1 MKNKFKIILIG
12 LASLFFA
19 LTFPVKINA
28 ATTSYRPST
37 AEVTDTQDV
46 YTLPPQPACESP
58 KGAGQDR
65 QPLGYI
71 LQPGGSITITNNSD
85 IGFTVQLSNDNSAAT
100 INERVPAHSTVTI
113 TAPNP
118 PLPQTNKAGKV
129 IKADANDVDL
139 VPFILTPRTNKT
151 TDKISCNV
159 TVQGPH
165 AKLPIFS
172 YTNDNQ
178 TTFMDEWKQSGS
190 YALIQ
195 GKGFQIMLPTD
206 AQSYVENMDKAPEGM
221 DAEGQPKP
229 VPKGQKYVCYNL
241 MDVLHFYDDVL
252 YPTYDK
258 IAGLSTDAK
267 EPYNKLVPGKYFY
280 TSDIK
285 FAGGANYSSARTE
298 DGGVDDALCWLQPNW
313 VLFHETGHGYQ
324 TRELGGKEADQ
335 HVMEVSNNILGNYMY
350 YYILFNGD
358 SKGADQYSWNYM
370 SAKGVNKEQME
381 TDVHNIL
388 VDNNWSW
395 DQILPHNGG
404 RGKHLGLIL
413 LQNMVEKMTYA
424 GWTEVYQMDRQQ
436 VYEANQKKETDLND
450 KLMNIWNLITKAAAD
465 HGYDYTAIMDEIGKT
480 PQLPLSQ
487 EARQKQDK
495 AVNFLWYL
503 MPKAS
508 YNQVYAV
515 VQELAKADPSLIY
528 DSNFTLVTPD
538 ETKALN
544 LNGKLNLTI
553 YDMPSS
559 WAGKTINIMDGNQV
573 YGTLT
578 IGPDG
583 KCSLNNVPL
592 GTYTLAGLPDSS
604 HTLTNYYVTVT
615 DDSAYMNSTD
625 VIPHSESSSTSSTT
639 SSSKQSSTASSSLKS
654 SSSSVK
660 SSSLIKSSGLKS
672 SSLKSSSVIKSSS
685 IKSSSSVKS
694 SSVKSS
700 VKSSSEVSS
709 KKSSMIKSTSKAS
722 SKSVSSE
729 ESSLMKSSSKS
740 SSEVSSKK
748 GSMIKST
755 SKASSKSVSSEESS
769 SIKSSVKSSSEVSSK
784 KSSMIKS
791 SSKASSKKASSKES
805 SSIKSSAKSSSE
817 VSGKKSSMIKSTSKA
832 SSKSVSS
839 EESSSIKSSAKSSS
853 EVSSKKG
860 SMIKSTSKASSKS
873 VSSEESSSIKSS
885 VKSSSEV
892 SSKKSSMIKSSS
904 KASSKKASSKESSS
918 IKSSAK
924 SSSEVSSKKSSMIK
938 SSSKTS
944 SMKTSS
950 KESSVE
956 SSSKEVASS
965 SSMKSTTAK
974 SHRGEARPVKS
985 SSSVESSSNIN
996 TESSSTINTVS
1007 SSSANKPSKNTE
1019 TSVEVPSKASTIS
1032 YVDKS
1037 TEKSVPVTVS
1047 SETNTMVESSISSA
1061 VWTGSGSSSFGSS
1074 MINKPTLVS
1083 SSMNVPA
1090 TSWSKENVNS
1100 SSATTVGTTVI
1111 TYSQSEL
1118 PNKESNSESIISKP
1132 TANTATTQHTTVI
1145 NNNNH
1150 SPKQGGVAVV
1160 GNNNSNGQSGQAA
1173 QSNKSGKGNGH
1184 GEGLPQTGEAAA
1196 TAAVGLGIVL
1206 IAISG
1211 IVVLEK
1217 K

>member
-229 VPKGQKYVCYNL
+229 VPEGQKYVCYNL

-791 SSKASSKKASSKES
+791 
-805 SSIKSSAKSSSE
+805 
-817 VSGKKSSMIKSTSKA
+817 T
-832 SSKSVSS
+832 
-839 EESSSIKSSAKSSS
+839 
-853 EVSSKKG
+853 
-860 SMIKSTSKASSKS
+860 
-873 VSSEESSSIKSS
+873 
-885 VKSSSEV
+885 
-892 SSKKSSMIKSSS
+892 S

-1061 VWTGSGSSSFGSS
+1061 VRTGSGSSSFGSS

-1090 TSWSKENVNS
+1090 TSWSKENVNG

-1217 K
+1217 KK

>member
-28 ATTSYRPST
+28 ATNSYRPST

-118 PLPQTNKAGKV
+118 PLPQTNKAGKA

-178 TTFMDEWKQSGS
+178 ATFMDEWKQSGS

-229 VPKGQKYVCYNL
+229 VPEGQKYVCYNL

-578 IGPDG
+578 IGPNG

-615 DDSAYMNSTD
+615 DDPAYMNSTD

-672 SSLKSSSVIKSSS
+672 SSLKSSSVIKS
-685 IKSSSSVKS
+685 KSSSSVKS

-700 VKSSSEVSS
+700 VKSLSEVSS

-791 SSKASSKKASSKES
+791 
-805 SSIKSSAKSSSE
+805 
-817 VSGKKSSMIKSTSKA
+817 T
-832 SSKSVSS
+832 
-839 EESSSIKSSAKSSS
+839 
-853 EVSSKKG
+853 
-860 SMIKSTSKASSKS
+860 
-873 VSSEESSSIKSS
+873 
-885 VKSSSEV
+885 
-892 SSKKSSMIKSSS
+892 S

-974 SHRGEARPVKS
+974 SHRGGVRPVKS
-985 SSSVESSSNIN
+985 SLLVESSSNIN
-996 TESSSTINTVS
+996 TELSSTMNTVS
-1007 SSSANKPSKNTE
+1007 SSANKSSKDTE
-1019 TSVEVPSKASTIS
+1019 TSVKVPSKVSTIS

-1061 VWTGSGSSSFGSS
+1061 VRTGSGSSSFGSS

-1090 TSWSKENVNS
+1090 TSWSKENVNG

-1118 PNKESNSESIISKP
+1118 PNRESNSESIISKP
-1132 TANTATTQHTTVI
+1132 TANTATTQNTTVI

-1150 SPKQGGVAVV
+1150 SPKQGRVAVA

-1184 GEGLPQTGEAAA
+1184 GEGLPQTGEAAV

-1217 K
+1217 KK

>member
-28 ATTSYRPST
+28 ATTSYSPTS
-37 AEVTDTQDV
+37 AKVTDTQSV

-65 QPLGYI
+65 QPLGYV
-71 LQPGGSITITNNSD
+71 LRPGGSITITNNSD

-195 GKGFQIMLPTD
+195 GKGFQIMLPID

-229 VPKGQKYVCYNL
+229 VPEGQKYVCHNL

-370 SAKGVNKEQME
+370 SAKGANKEQME

-436 VYEANQKKETDLND
+436 VYEASQKKETDLND

-538 ETKALN
+538 QTKALN

-553 YDMPSS
+553 YDLPSS
-559 WAGKTINIMDGNQV
+559 WAGKTINIMNGNQV

-583 KCSLNNVPL
+583 KCSLNNIPL

-604 HTLTNYYVTVT
+604 HELTNYYVTVT
-615 DDSAYMNSTD
+615 DDPTYMNSTD
-625 VIPHSESSSTSSTT
+625 VIPHSESSSTSSST
-639 SSSKQSSTASSSLKS
+639 SSSKQSSSSMSSSSAIK
-654 SSSSVK
+654 SSSVK
-660 SSSLIKSSGLKS
+660 SSSSNKASSKEISSSSKISSGSSKKGSSVKS
-672 SSLKSSSVIKSSS
+672 SSSSKVSSKETSSSS
-685 IKSSSSVKS
+685 IKSSSVK
-694 SSVKSS
+694 
-700 VKSSSEVSS
+700 
-709 KKSSMIKSTSKAS
+709 
-722 SKSVSSE
+722 
-729 ESSLMKSSSKS
+729 
-740 SSEVSSKK
+740 
-748 GSMIKST
+748 
-755 SKASSKSVSSEESS
+755 
-769 SIKSSVKSSSEVSSK
+769 
-784 KSSMIKS
+784 
-791 SSKASSKKASSKES
+791 
-805 SSIKSSAKSSSE
+805 
-817 VSGKKSSMIKSTSKA
+817 
-832 SSKSVSS
+832 
-839 EESSSIKSSAKSSS
+839 
-853 EVSSKKG
+853 
-860 SMIKSTSKASSKS
+860 
-873 VSSEESSSIKSS
+873 
-885 VKSSSEV
+885 
-892 SSKKSSMIKSSS
+892 
-904 KASSKKASSKESSS
+904 
-918 IKSSAK
+918 
-924 SSSEVSSKKSSMIK
+924 
-938 SSSKTS
+938 
-944 SMKTSS
+944 
-950 KESSVE
+950 SSVE

-965 SSMKSTTAK
+965 SS
-974 SHRGEARPVKS
+974 S
-985 SSSVESSSNIN
+985 SIN
-996 TESSSTINTVS
+996 TESSSTINMV

-1032 YVDKS
+1032 YVNKS

-1047 SETNTMVESSISSA
+1047 SETNTMVASSISSA
-1061 VWTGSGSSSFGSS
+1061 VRTGSGSSS

-1090 TSWSKENVNS
+1090 TSYSKGIVNG

-1118 PNKESNSESIISKP
+1118 PNKESNSESIVSKP
-1132 TANTATTQHTTVI
+1132 TVNTATTQNMTVI

-1160 GNNNSNGQSGQAA
+1160 GNNNGNGQSGQAA
-1173 QSNKSGKGNGH
+1173 QSNKGGKGNSH

-1211 IVVLEK
+1211 IVVFEK
-1217 K
+1217 KK

>member
-1 MKNKFKIILIG
+1 MKNKFKLVLIG
-12 LASLFFA
+12 LVSLFFA
-19 LTFPVKINA
+19 LTFPEKINA
-28 ATTSYRPST
+28 ATNSYRPST

-113 TAPNP
+113 AAPNP

-165 AKLPIFS
+165 VKLPIFS

-229 VPKGQKYVCYNL
+229 VPEGQKYVCHNL

-436 VYEANQKKETDLND
+436 VYEASQKKETDLND

-538 ETKALN
+538 QTKALN

-553 YDMPSS
+553 YDLPSS
-559 WAGKTINIMDGNQV
+559 WAGKTINIMNGNQV

-583 KCSLNNVPL
+583 KCSLNNIPL

-604 HTLTNYYVTVT
+604 HELTNYYVTVT
-615 DDSAYMNSTD
+615 DDPTYMNSTD
-625 VIPHSESSSTSSTT
+625 VIPHSESSSTSSST
-639 SSSKQSSTASSSLKS
+639 SSSKQSSSSMSSSSAIK
-654 SSSSVK
+654 SSSVK
-660 SSSLIKSSGLKS
+660 SSSSNKASSKEISSSSKISSGS
-672 SSLKSSSVIKSSS
+672 SKKSSSVKSSSSSKVSSKETSSSS
-685 IKSSSSVKS
+685 IKSSSVKP
-694 SSVKSS
+694 
-700 VKSSSEVSS
+700 
-709 KKSSMIKSTSKAS
+709 
-722 SKSVSSE
+722 
-729 ESSLMKSSSKS
+729 L
-740 SSEVSSKK
+740 
-748 GSMIKST
+748 
-755 SKASSKSVSSEESS
+755 
-769 SIKSSVKSSSEVSSK
+769 
-784 KSSMIKS
+784 
-791 SSKASSKKASSKES
+791 
-805 SSIKSSAKSSSE
+805 
-817 VSGKKSSMIKSTSKA
+817 
-832 SSKSVSS
+832 
-839 EESSSIKSSAKSSS
+839 
-853 EVSSKKG
+853 
-860 SMIKSTSKASSKS
+860 
-873 VSSEESSSIKSS
+873 
-885 VKSSSEV
+885 
-892 SSKKSSMIKSSS
+892 
-904 KASSKKASSKESSS
+904 
-918 IKSSAK
+918 
-924 SSSEVSSKKSSMIK
+924 
-938 SSSKTS
+938 
-944 SMKTSS
+944 
-950 KESSVE
+950 VE
-956 SSSKEVASS
+956 LSSKEVASS
-965 SSMKSTTAK
+965 SSMNSTTSK
-974 SHRGEARPVKS
+974 SHRGGVRPVKS
-985 SSSVESSSNIN
+985 SSSKKSSSSIN

-1019 TSVEVPSKASTIS
+1019 TSVKVPSKASTIS
-1032 YVDKS
+1032 YVNKS

-1047 SETNTMVESSISSA
+1047 SETNTMVESSVSSA
-1061 VWTGSGSSSFGSS
+1061 VRTGSGSSSFGSS

-1083 SSMNVPA
+1083 SSMNVPV
-1090 TSWSKENVNS
+1090 TSWSKEIVNG

-1111 TYSQSEL
+1111 TYSQSEI
-1118 PNKESNSESIISKP
+1118 PNKESNNKP
-1132 TANTATTQHTTVI
+1132 TANTATITHNVQNTTVI
-1145 NNNNH
+1145 NNNNNH
-1150 SPKQGGVAVV
+1150 SANQGGVAVV
-1160 GNNNSNGQSGQAA
+1160 GNNNNNNNSNNTQGGQMNQGGQAA
-1173 QSNKSGKGNGH
+1173 QSNKSGKDNGNSH

-1206 IAISG
+1206 IAISE
-1211 IVVLEK
+1211 IVVFEK
-1217 K
+1217 KK

>member
-28 ATTSYRPST
+28 ATTSYSPTS
-37 AEVTDTQDV
+37 AKVTDTQSV

-65 QPLGYI
+65 QPLGYV
-71 LQPGGSITITNNSD
+71 LRPGGSITITNNSD

-229 VPKGQKYVCYNL
+229 VPEGQKYVCYNL

-436 VYEANQKKETDLND
+436 VYEASQKKETDLND

-538 ETKALN
+538 QTKALN

-553 YDMPSS
+553 YDLPSS
-559 WAGKTINIMDGNQV
+559 WAGKTINIMNGNQV

-583 KCSLNNVPL
+583 KCSLNNIPL

-604 HTLTNYYVTVT
+604 HELTNYYVTVT
-615 DDSAYMNSTD
+615 DDPTYMNSTD
-625 VIPHSESSSTSSTT
+625 VIPHSESSSTSSST
-639 SSSKQSSTASSSLKS
+639 SSSKQSSSSMSSSSTIKSSSKQSSAIKSSNVKSLSSSKASSKEIS
-654 SSSSVK
+654 SSSKISNSSKKSSSVK
-660 SSSLIKSSGLKS
+660 SSSL
-672 SSLKSSSVIKSSS
+672 
-685 IKSSSSVKS
+685 
-694 SSVKSS
+694 
-700 VKSSSEVSS
+700 
-709 KKSSMIKSTSKAS
+709 SKAS
-722 SKSVSSE
+722 SKE
-729 ESSLMKSSSKS
+729 
-740 SSEVSSKK
+740 
-748 GSMIKST
+748 T
-755 SKASSKSVSSEESS
+755 SSS
-769 SIKSSVKSSSEVSSK
+769 SIKNSSVK
-784 KSSMIKS
+784 
-791 SSKASSKKASSKES
+791 
-805 SSIKSSAKSSSE
+805 
-817 VSGKKSSMIKSTSKA
+817 
-832 SSKSVSS
+832 
-839 EESSSIKSSAKSSS
+839 
-853 EVSSKKG
+853 
-860 SMIKSTSKASSKS
+860 
-873 VSSEESSSIKSS
+873 
-885 VKSSSEV
+885 
-892 SSKKSSMIKSSS
+892 
-904 KASSKKASSKESSS
+904 
-918 IKSSAK
+918 
-924 SSSEVSSKKSSMIK
+924 
-938 SSSKTS
+938 
-944 SMKTSS
+944 
-950 KESSVE
+950 SSVE

-965 SSMKSTTAK
+965 SSK
-974 SHRGEARPVKS
+974 KS
-985 SSSVESSSNIN
+985 SSSIN

-1019 TSVEVPSKASTIS
+1019 TSVKVPSKASTIS
-1032 YVDKS
+1032 YVNKS

-1061 VWTGSGSSSFGSS
+1061 TRTGSGSSSFGSS

-1090 TSWSKENVNS
+1090 TSWSKGIVNG

-1118 PNKESNSESIISKP
+1118 PNKGSKSESIISKP
-1132 TANTATTQHTTVI
+1132 TANTATTQNTTVI
-1145 NNNNH
+1145 
-1150 SPKQGGVAVV
+1150 
-1160 GNNNSNGQSGQAA
+1160 NNNSNGQSGQAA

-1184 GEGLPQTGEAAA
+1184 GEGLPQTGEAVA

-1211 IVVLEK
+1211 IVVFEK
-1217 K
+1217 KK

>member
-19 LTFPVKINA
+19 LTFPEKINA
-28 ATTSYRPST
+28 ATNSYRPST

-178 TTFMDEWKQSGS
+178 TTFMDEWKQGGS

-229 VPKGQKYVCYNL
+229 VPEGQKYVCYNL

-615 DDSAYMNSTD
+615 DDPAYMNSTD

-791 SSKASSKKASSKES
+791 
-805 SSIKSSAKSSSE
+805 
-817 VSGKKSSMIKSTSKA
+817 T
-832 SSKSVSS
+832 
-839 EESSSIKSSAKSSS
+839 
-853 EVSSKKG
+853 
-860 SMIKSTSKASSKS
+860 
-873 VSSEESSSIKSS
+873 
-885 VKSSSEV
+885 
-892 SSKKSSMIKSSS
+892 S

-965 SSMKSTTAK
+965 SS
-974 SHRGEARPVKS
+974 
-985 SSSVESSSNIN
+985 VESSSNIN
-996 TESSSTINTVS
+996 TESSSTMNIV

-1061 VWTGSGSSSFGSS
+1061 VRTGSGSSSFGSS

-1083 SSMNVPA
+1083 SSMNVPE
-1090 TSWSKENVNS
+1090 TSWSKEIVNG

-1111 TYSQSEL
+1111 TYSQNEL

-1132 TANTATTQHTTVI
+1132 TANTATTQNTTVI

-1150 SPKQGGVAVV
+1150 SPKQGGVAVA

-1217 K
+1217 KK

>member
-1 MKNKFKIILIG
+1 M
-12 LASLFFA
+12 
-19 LTFPVKINA
+19 TFPVKINA

-118 PLPQTNKAGKV
+118 PLLQTNKAGKV

-229 VPKGQKYVCYNL
+229 VPEGQKYVCYNL

-465 HGYDYTAIMDEIGKT
+465 HGYDYTSIMDEIGKT

-615 DDSAYMNSTD
+615 DDPAYMNSTD

-709 KKSSMIKSTSKAS
+709 KK
-722 SKSVSSE
+722 
-729 ESSLMKSSSKS
+729 
-740 SSEVSSKK
+740 

-755 SKASSKSVSSEESS
+755 SKV
-769 SIKSSVKSSSEVSSK
+769 
-784 KSSMIKS
+784 
-791 SSKASSKKASSKES
+791 
-805 SSIKSSAKSSSE
+805 
-817 VSGKKSSMIKSTSKA
+817 
-832 SSKSVSS
+832 
-839 EESSSIKSSAKSSS
+839 
-853 EVSSKKG
+853 
-860 SMIKSTSKASSKS
+860 SSKS

-938 SSSKTS
+938 SSS
-944 SMKTSS
+944 KTSS

-1061 VWTGSGSSSFGSS
+1061 VRTGSGSSSFGSS

-1090 TSWSKENVNS
+1090 TSWSKENVNG

-1132 TANTATTQHTTVI
+1132 TANTATTQNTTVI

-1150 SPKQGGVAVV
+1150 SPKQGRVAVA

-1217 K
+1217 KK

>member
-28 ATTSYRPST
+28 ATTSYSPTS
-37 AEVTDTQDV
+37 AKVTDTQSV

-151 TDKISCNV
+151 TDKVSCNV

-178 TTFMDEWKQSGS
+178 ATFMDEWKQSGS

-229 VPKGQKYVCYNL
+229 VPEGQKYVCHNL

-370 SAKGVNKEQME
+370 SAKGANKEQME

-436 VYEANQKKETDLND
+436 VYEASQKKETDLND

-538 ETKALN
+538 QTKALN

-553 YDMPSS
+553 YDLPSS
-559 WAGKTINIMDGNQV
+559 WAGKTINIMNGNQV

-583 KCSLNNVPL
+583 KCSLNNIPL

-604 HTLTNYYVTVT
+604 HELTNYYVTVT
-615 DDSAYMNSTD
+615 DDPTYMNSTD
-625 VIPHSESSSTSSTT
+625 VIPHSESSSTSSST
-639 SSSKQSSTASSSLKS
+639 SSNKQSSSSMSSSSAIK
-654 SSSSVK
+654 SSSVK
-660 SSSLIKSSGLKS
+660 SSSSNKTSSKEISSSSKISSGS
-672 SSLKSSSVIKSSS
+672 SKKSSSVKSSSSSKVSSKETSSSS
-685 IKSSSSVKS
+685 IKSSSVK
-694 SSVKSS
+694 
-700 VKSSSEVSS
+700 
-709 KKSSMIKSTSKAS
+709 
-722 SKSVSSE
+722 
-729 ESSLMKSSSKS
+729 
-740 SSEVSSKK
+740 
-748 GSMIKST
+748 
-755 SKASSKSVSSEESS
+755 
-769 SIKSSVKSSSEVSSK
+769 
-784 KSSMIKS
+784 
-791 SSKASSKKASSKES
+791 
-805 SSIKSSAKSSSE
+805 
-817 VSGKKSSMIKSTSKA
+817 
-832 SSKSVSS
+832 
-839 EESSSIKSSAKSSS
+839 
-853 EVSSKKG
+853 
-860 SMIKSTSKASSKS
+860 
-873 VSSEESSSIKSS
+873 
-885 VKSSSEV
+885 
-892 SSKKSSMIKSSS
+892 
-904 KASSKKASSKESSS
+904 
-918 IKSSAK
+918 
-924 SSSEVSSKKSSMIK
+924 
-938 SSSKTS
+938 
-944 SMKTSS
+944 
-950 KESSVE
+950 SSVE

-965 SSMKSTTAK
+965 SS
-974 SHRGEARPVKS
+974 S
-985 SSSVESSSNIN
+985 SIN
-996 TESSSTINTVS
+996 TESSSTINMV

-1032 YVDKS
+1032 YVNKS

-1047 SETNTMVESSISSA
+1047 SETNTMVASSISSA
-1061 VWTGSGSSSFGSS
+1061 VRTGSGSSS

-1090 TSWSKENVNS
+1090 TSYSKGIVNG

-1118 PNKESNSESIISKP
+1118 PNKESNSESIVSKP
-1132 TANTATTQHTTVI
+1132 TVNTATTQNMTVI

-1160 GNNNSNGQSGQAA
+1160 GNNNGNGQSGQAA
-1173 QSNKSGKGNGH
+1173 QSNKGGKGNSH

-1211 IVVLEK
+1211 IVVFEK
-1217 K
+1217 KK

>member
-28 ATTSYRPST
+28 ATNSYRPST

-151 TDKISCNV
+151 TDKVSCNV

-178 TTFMDEWKQSGS
+178 ATFMDEWKQSGS

-206 AQSYVENMDKAPEGM
+206 AQSYVENMDKAPEGV

-229 VPKGQKYVCYNL
+229 VPEGQKYVCHNL

-298 DGGVDDALCWLQPNW
+298 DGGVNDALCWLQPNW

-370 SAKGVNKEQME
+370 SAKGANKEQME

-436 VYEANQKKETDLND
+436 VYEASQKKETDLND

-615 DDSAYMNSTD
+615 DDPAYMNSTD

-654 SSSSVK
+654 SLSSVK

-709 KKSSMIKSTSKAS
+709 KKSSMIKSSSKAS

-740 SSEVSSKK
+740 SSVKSSSSKK
-748 GSMIKST
+748 S
-755 SKASSKSVSSEESS
+755 SS
-769 SIKSSVKSSSEVSSK
+769 SIKSSSSSK
-784 KSSMIKS
+784 K
-791 SSKASSKKASSKES
+791 S
-805 SSIKSSAKSSSE
+805 SSIKSS
-817 VSGKKSSMIKSTSKA
+817 
-832 SSKSVSS
+832 
-839 EESSSIKSSAKSSS
+839 
-853 EVSSKKG
+853 
-860 SMIKSTSKASSKS
+860 
-873 VSSEESSSIKSS
+873 
-885 VKSSSEV
+885 
-892 SSKKSSMIKSSS
+892 SSKKSSIIKSSS

-974 SHRGEARPVKS
+974 SHRGGVRPVKS
-985 SSSVESSSNIN
+985 SLLVESSSNIN
-996 TESSSTINTVS
+996 TELSSTMNTVS
-1007 SSSANKPSKNTE
+1007 SSANKSSKDTE
-1019 TSVEVPSKASTIS
+1019 TSVKVPSKVSTIS

-1047 SETNTMVESSISSA
+1047 SETNTMVESSVSSA
-1061 VWTGSGSSSFGSS
+1061 VRTGSGSSSFGSS

-1083 SSMNVPA
+1083 SSMNVSA
-1090 TSWSKENVNS
+1090 TSWSKENVNG

-1132 TANTATTQHTTVI
+1132 TANTATTQNTTVI

-1150 SPKQGGVAVV
+1150 SPKQGGVAVA
-1160 GNNNSNGQSGQAA
+1160 GNNNSNGQSSQVA

-1217 K
+1217 KK

>member
-37 AEVTDTQDV
+37 AKVTDTQDV

-113 TAPNP
+113 KAPNP
-118 PLPQTNKAGKV
+118 PLPQTTKAGKV
-129 IKADANDVDL
+129 VKDNANDVDL
-139 VPFILTPRTNKT
+139 VPFILTPRANKT

-178 TTFMDEWKQSGS
+178 ATFMDEWKQSGS

-229 VPKGQKYVCYNL
+229 VPEGQKYVCHNL

-370 SAKGVNKEQME
+370 SAKGANKEQME

-538 ETKALN
+538 QTKALN

-553 YDMPSS
+553 YDLPSS
-559 WAGKTINIMDGNQV
+559 WAGKTINIMNGNQV

-583 KCSLNNVPL
+583 KCSLNNIPL

-604 HTLTNYYVTVT
+604 HELTNYYVTVT
-615 DDSAYMNSTD
+615 DDPTYMNSTD
-625 VIPHSESSSTSSTT
+625 VIPHSESSIQRMLFHIQKVRQPHLQLQVTS
-639 SSSKQSSTASSSLKS
+639 
-654 SSSSVK
+654 
-660 SSSLIKSSGLKS
+660 
-672 SSLKSSSVIKSSS
+672 
-685 IKSSSSVKS
+685 
-694 SSVKSS
+694 
-700 VKSSSEVSS
+700 
-709 KKSSMIKSTSKAS
+709 
-722 SKSVSSE
+722 
-729 ESSLMKSSSKS
+729 
-740 SSEVSSKK
+740 
-748 GSMIKST
+748 
-755 SKASSKSVSSEESS
+755 
-769 SIKSSVKSSSEVSSK
+769 
-784 KSSMIKS
+784 
-791 SSKASSKKASSKES
+791 
-805 SSIKSSAKSSSE
+805 
-817 VSGKKSSMIKSTSKA
+817 
-832 SSKSVSS
+832 
-839 EESSSIKSSAKSSS
+839 
-853 EVSSKKG
+853 
-860 SMIKSTSKASSKS
+860 
-873 VSSEESSSIKSS
+873 
-885 VKSSSEV
+885 
-892 SSKKSSMIKSSS
+892 
-904 KASSKKASSKESSS
+904 
-918 IKSSAK
+918 
-924 SSSEVSSKKSSMIK
+924 
-938 SSSKTS
+938 
-944 SMKTSS
+944 
-950 KESSVE
+950 
-956 SSSKEVASS
+956 
-965 SSMKSTTAK
+965 
-974 SHRGEARPVKS
+974 R
-985 SSSVESSSNIN
+985 
-996 TESSSTINTVS
+996 
-1007 SSSANKPSKNTE
+1007 
-1019 TSVEVPSKASTIS
+1019 
-1032 YVDKS
+1032 
-1037 TEKSVPVTVS
+1037 
-1047 SETNTMVESSISSA
+1047 A
-1061 VWTGSGSSSFGSS
+1061 V
-1074 MINKPTLVS
+1074 
-1083 SSMNVPA
+1083 
-1090 TSWSKENVNS
+1090 
-1100 SSATTVGTTVI
+1100 
-1111 TYSQSEL
+1111 
-1118 PNKESNSESIISKP
+1118 
-1132 TANTATTQHTTVI
+1132 
-1145 NNNNH
+1145 
-1150 SPKQGGVAVV
+1150 
-1160 GNNNSNGQSGQAA
+1160 QA
-1173 QSNKSGKGNGH
+1173 
-1184 GEGLPQTGEAAA
+1184 
-1196 TAAVGLGIVL
+1196 
-1206 IAISG
+1206 
-1211 IVVLEK
+1211 
-1217 K
+1217 